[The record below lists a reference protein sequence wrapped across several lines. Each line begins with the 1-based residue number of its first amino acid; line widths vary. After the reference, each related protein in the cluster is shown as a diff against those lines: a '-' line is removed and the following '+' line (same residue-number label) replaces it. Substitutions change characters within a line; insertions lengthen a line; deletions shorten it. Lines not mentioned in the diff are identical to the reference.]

1 MIHVY
6 VYAGITILIIGL
18 LWIGFTLPAS
28 SMINENMHLYQGTA
42 QTIVRYMTTYINVIP
57 VLIGIGLIA
66 WGFVK
71 SVEERELGYTTI

>member
-6 VYAGITILIIGL
+6 VYAGLTIFMLGIFWVALTMPMAMIISESVIVYSGTATTVIKFMTLFIDCLPIFIGL
-18 LWIGFTLPAS
+18 
-28 SMINENMHLYQGTA
+28 
-42 QTIVRYMTTYINVIP
+42 
-57 VLIGIGLIA
+57 GLIA